1 MKFKKWLLKEE
12 YLKTGSAII
21 YHRTKKELVSKII
34 ATGFQAGS
42 GQAYGKGL
50 YATLDLE
57 SQNNDYMLS
66 SYGNTLTKWF
76 VPHLD
81 NFVIFNPILANMV
94 HGTSSI
100 EEQLKKIVGENLLD
114 LDPEILN
121 YTKKSKSSSSAGAF
135 SSYLN
140 KLNPQQK
147 EKIAGL
153 IFSGEHDGNIFLAY
167 KNDEIIFNGFFY
179 APNIM
184 DEDQINQLKTGHGWQ
199 SRVGGIRIGAGHDPV
214 YQMPKDDPKRLN
226 LSQEAKPDE
235 NEESIIKLNDE
246 LYKAFFNEKLD
257 MVKYFIKKGANDF
270 DSALMLAA
278 KKGDLKFVKYLIDEK
293 EYNYRP
299 TLVRAAASAAKSGE
313 IDVVKYFIDEK
324 GVKSF
329 DDIMQQAASG
339 GSLDV
344 VKYFINE
351 KGVKNFNDAMFHAAS
366 SGHLNVVEYLIDEKG
381 ADNFNGAIFGA
392 ALNGNLKMVK
402 YLIDEKG
409 ISNFNS
415 VMIAAAKGNHLNI
428 IEYLIDEKGV
438 NNFNDAMIGAAKFGH
453 LDIVKFLIK
462 KGANDFENAITSADE
477 YGEDEIIDYIKNYM
491 KENGI

>member
-167 KNDEIIFNGFFY
+167 KNDEIIFNGF
-179 APNIM
+179 
-184 DEDQINQLKTGHGWQ
+184 
-199 SRVGGIRIGAGHDPV
+199 IR
-214 YQMPKDDPKRLN
+214 KRIL
-226 LSQEAKPDE
+226 
-235 NEESIIKLNDE
+235 
-246 LYKAFFNEKLD
+246 
-257 MVKYFIKKGANDF
+257 
-270 DSALMLAA
+270 
-278 KKGDLKFVKYLIDEK
+278 
-293 EYNYRP
+293 
-299 TLVRAAASAAKSGE
+299 
-313 IDVVKYFIDEK
+313 
-324 GVKSF
+324 
-329 DDIMQQAASG
+329 
-339 GSLDV
+339 
-344 VKYFINE
+344 
-351 KGVKNFNDAMFHAAS
+351 
-366 SGHLNVVEYLIDEKG
+366 
-381 ADNFNGAIFGA
+381 
-392 ALNGNLKMVK
+392 
-402 YLIDEKG
+402 
-409 ISNFNS
+409 
-415 VMIAAAKGNHLNI
+415 
-428 IEYLIDEKGV
+428 
-438 NNFNDAMIGAAKFGH
+438 
-453 LDIVKFLIK
+453 
-462 KGANDFENAITSADE
+462 
-477 YGEDEIIDYIKNYM
+477 
-491 KENGI
+491 